1 MIEIPPQLLT
11 AALAALP
18 LTELRAALP
27 IAIGKFGM
35 DAGSA
40 FLYSVIGNLIPV
52 PFILWLLPKAVKWT
66 SRHWVWAHR
75 VLDSYFLRL
84 KAKHGE
90 RFERASMIVIAVFV
104 AIPLP
109 GTGAWTASVLA
120 VLFAISPKYSI
131 PGIVAGVLGAGTIV
145 LLITTGA
152 LGALS
157 WIL

>member
-1 MIEIPPQLLT
+1 MT

-27 IAIGKFGM
+27 IAIGSFGL

-40 FLYSVIGNLIPV
+40 FFYSVVGNLVPV
-52 PFILWLLPKAVKWT
+52 PFVIWLLPSAIAWT
-66 SRHWVWAHR
+66 SRHWAWAHR
-75 VLDSYFLRL
+75 TLDTYFFRL
-84 KAKHGE
+84 KAKHGKS
-90 RFERASMIVIAVFV
+90 FERAGMVAIAIFV

-109 GTGAWTASVLA
+109 GTGAWTAAVLS
-120 VLFAISPKYSI
+120 VLFAISPRYSI
-131 PGIVAGVLGAGTIV
+131 PGIVAGVLGAGMIV
-145 LLITTGA
+145 LSITTGT